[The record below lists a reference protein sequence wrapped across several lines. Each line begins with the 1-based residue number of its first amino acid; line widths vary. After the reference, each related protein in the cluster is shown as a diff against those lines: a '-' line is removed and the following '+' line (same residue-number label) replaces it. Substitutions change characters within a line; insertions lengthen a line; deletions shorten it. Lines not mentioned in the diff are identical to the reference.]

1 MKRKYT
7 MTWKIN
13 SDHHGFTLIELMIV
27 VAIIAILAAIAIPS
41 FMMLQAR
48 SRQSEARILMSG
60 VYEAEIAYF
69 AEHSEFT
76 GDFSLLNFQ
85 PASDPKYYINWYLN
99 INGETDHFTA
109 TCSANIDKDNNWDV
123 WMITERN
130 RDPFNLYNDINN
142 TLDAYP
148 Y

>member
-1 MKRKYT
+1 
-7 MTWKIN
+7 
-13 SDHHGFTLIELMIV
+13 MIT
-27 VAIIAILAAIAIPS
+27 VAIVAILAAIAIPS
-41 FMMLQAR
+41 FIMLQAK

-85 PASDPKYYINWYLN
+85 PASNPKYYNNWYLN
-99 INGETDHFTA
+99 INGEANHFTA
-109 TCSANIDKDNNWDV
+109 TCSANIDKDTNWDV
-123 WMITERN
+123 WMITERS
-130 RDPFNLYNDINN
+130 REPFNLYNDIK
-142 TLDAYP
+142 DSSYVYP